1 MSINRKVTSEVVNNI
16 FAKIKIY
23 YGPNFNSHYKT
34 DEEVMAAVLV
44 WQEELAKFDYMVVMQ
59 AVKICF
65 ATYIDY
71 PPTLPQLI
79 DLCFS
84 CDGLPSL
91 EESLRLAI
99 KNEITHPVVLELRNK
114 IGSWALKNDYERTL
128 HDKATK
134 VYPSIVSS
142 FKSDP
147 MRFKQDMKNHQ
158 LQIEDKKPAITEQ
171 KEVKIAP
178 KIEVKKVNHPEWDKD
193 KIDIHGRLFDLK
205 VFNERKNYLI
215 SLNEFEAST
224 LKMED
229 YYDRCR
235 HMSEIEAAKI
245 VRIDIPKNDKKVID
259 FDERRERKYK
269 DWISD

>member
-1 MSINRKVTSEVVNNI
+1 MSINRKVNKEVVFNI
-16 FAKIKIY
+16 FEKFKIY
-23 YGPNFNSHYKT
+23 YGEHLCKNNGNDEQAKKT
-34 DEEVMAAVLV
+34 ILV
-44 WQEELAKFDYMVVMQ
+44 WVEELSKFDYAVVMQ
-59 AVKICF
+59 AVKTGY

-71 PPTLPQLI
+71 PPTLPQII

-84 CDGLPSL
+84 CEGLPSL

-128 HDKATK
+128 HDKATQ

-147 MRFKQDMKNHQ
+147 MRFKQDMKNQQ
-158 LQIEDKKPAITEQ
+158 LQIEDKKPEIKEQ
-171 KEVKIAP
+171 KLINSDLKNI
-178 KIEVKKVNHPEWDKD
+178 NHPKWDKD
-193 KIDIHGRLFDLK
+193 KIDIHGRLFDIK
-205 VFNERKNYLI
+205 VFNERKKYLT

-224 LKMED
+224 LNMED

-245 VRIDIPKNDKKVID
+245 VRIDMPKNDKKVID
-259 FDERRERKYK
+259 FDERREKKYK
-269 DWISD
+269 HWMGD